1 MLFALFSIDSLPSLE
16 NVISPYSNAIVQ
28 SMNPSIRPFS
38 EAELQGPILTHLSN
52 LLYQYILTQ
61 FKDHLVTMIIED
73 YNYMNSILIRICLT
87 DGEMTFCW
95 KWISLEIVDYTAEA
109 MSSLIEQEVSS
120 LASNNIQV
128 SGIACS
134 NSELM
139 RNAIGNELLKK
150 QIILHNTP
158 YISFMIED
166 IFREVFAIPKINE
179 MWNLVLFSLFLFIY
193 RLNL

>member
-109 MSSLIEQEVSS
+109 MSSLIEHEVST

-134 NSELM
+134 NCELM

-179 MWNLVLFSLFLFIY
+179 MWNLVLFSLFSLFIG
-193 RLNL
+193 

>member
-1 MLFALFSIDSLPSLE
+1 MLFALFSIDSLPSFE

-109 MSSLIEQEVSS
+109 MSSLIEHEVST

-134 NSELM
+134 NCELM

-179 MWNLVLFSLFLFIY
+179 MWNLVLFSLFSLFIG
-193 RLNL
+193 